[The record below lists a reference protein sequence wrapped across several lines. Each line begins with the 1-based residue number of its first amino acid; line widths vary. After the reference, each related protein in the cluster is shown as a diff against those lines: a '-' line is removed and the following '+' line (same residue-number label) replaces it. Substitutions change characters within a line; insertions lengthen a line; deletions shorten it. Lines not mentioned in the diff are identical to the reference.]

1 MRVFVTGA
9 TGFVGSAVVKELIGA
24 GHEALGL
31 ARTEANAALLKA
43 AGAEVHLGD
52 LNDLE
57 SLREGAA
64 AADGVIHCGFIHD
77 WANIAASCETDR
89 IAIETLGAALK
100 GSERPLIVTSGM
112 ALIAP
117 GRLATEDMIPTYTP
131 GSFPRVLSE
140 VAAHRLMDE
149 GGRVAVMRLPP
160 TVHGDGDHGFVPILI
175 GNARQKGAA
184 AYVRDGLNVWPAVHR
199 LDAAVLYRLVLEK
212 ALSGRFHA
220 IDEQGVPFK
229 DIAGAIGRGLK
240 LPVVGKTPDE
250 AAEYFGW
257 FAHFAGIDC
266 PGSSAETRER
276 TGWAP
281 KQVGLI
287 EDLDGG
293 AYFGG

>member
-9 TGFVGSAVVKELIGA
+9 TGFVGSAIVKELLGA
-24 GHEALGL
+24 GHEVLGL
-31 ARTEANAALLKA
+31 ARSEANAASLKA
-43 AGAEVHLGD
+43 AGAEIHLGE

-64 AADGVIHCGFIHD
+64 AADGIIHAGFIHD

-100 GSERPLIVTSGM
+100 GSNRPLIVTSGM

-117 GRLATEDMIPTYTP
+117 GRVATEDMIPVYTP

-149 GGRVAVMRLPP
+149 GTRVAVMRLPP

-184 AYVRDGLNVWPAVHR
+184 AYVGDGLNVWPAVHR

-220 IDEQGVPFK
+220 IDERGVPFK

-240 LPVVGKTPDE
+240 LPVVSKTPDE
-250 AAEYFGW
+250 AGEYFGW
-257 FAHFAGIDC
+257 FAHFAAIDC

-281 KQVGLI
+281 KQVGLL
-287 EDLDGG
+287 EDLDVGT
-293 AYFGG
+293 YFGG